1 MARFRAVVATV
12 VLTMACGLLAGG
24 AARAEALQYR
34 FLGTSSDQH
43 TEELPHPQALVQ
55 DIARP
60 GRNLSGGR
68 TGATRTVQMTQ
79 PVRPSIVIRPVP
91 GSETEWDADPP
102 ELLPPSPEEA
112 AAERAVEVAYW
123 NTARESG
130 DPVML
135 RAYLDRY
142 PDGEFSELA
151 RLLLERSEREEA
163 TEPDQQPVADEG
175 RASAD
180 GPSAADSRE
189 LLADI
194 QGQLARHNCNPGPV
208 DGIWGPRSQ
217 RALDRAAQ
225 RQDIPSRPTPQ
236 LLSRLQEVEGP
247 LCPQTRQAAP
257 RRPRTATPTVR
268 RAPAPSTAAAQPSR
282 RAPPPTAAQP
292 PQRAPLSGLC
302 GAGPTGHQSN
312 RRNPQFRGVCD

>member
-1 MARFRAVVATV
+1 MTWFRAVVATV
-12 VLTMACGLLAGG
+12 VMTMVCGLFAGG
-24 AARAEALQYR
+24 AARAEGLQFR
-34 FLGTSSDQH
+34 VLGSDQLA
-43 TEELPHPQALVQ
+43 EELPHPQALGQ

-60 GRNLSGGR
+60 GRNLSGGL
-68 TGATRTVQMTQ
+68 TGATRTAQMTQ
-79 PVRPSIVIRPVP
+79 PVRPSIVIKPVP

-130 DPVML
+130 DPVMV

-163 TEPDQQPVADEG
+163 IEPDRQPVADEG

-189 LLADI
+189 LVADI

-225 RQDIPSRPTPQ
+225 RQEIPSRPTPQ

-257 RRPRTATPTVR
+257 RRPRAATPTVR

-282 RAPPPTAAQP
+282 PAPPPTAAQP
-292 PQRAPLSGLC
+292 PQRAPLSGIC
-302 GAGPTGHQSN
+302 GSGPVGQRASSD
-312 RRNPQFRGVCD
+312 PQFRGMCN